1 MATAVVSSATAVP
14 LGGLH
19 IECGNGGER
28 PWGRQS
34 VFSGHAGSNLKGPL
48 RSSFNGSRL
57 DTAAQQNLGLRS
69 ATKGQ
74 TITAETQNDVATK
87 EEAEPVLQEPSD
99 EEETSAFIESVT
111 SLIKLVDSRDIVELE
126 LKHKDIEIVIRK
138 KEALTPAAAPAPAQQ
153 PQPQFFNY
161 GPPPQQQQSAPPA
174 APAPAAAP
182 AAAPAPTPAPAAS
195 GHTLASPMAG
205 TFYRCPAPGEPPFVK
220 EGDRVVKGQPICI
233 VEAMKLMNEIE
244 ADKSG
249 TVKQILAEDT
259 KPVAAGT
266 PLFIIEP

>member
-1 MATAVVSSATAVP
+1 MVVSSTSGVA
-14 LGGLH
+14 LGSLH
-19 IECGNGGER
+19 AESGNGIER
-28 PWGRQS
+28 SWGRQCAS
-34 VFSGHAGSNLKGPL
+34 VCPFGSNLKGPL
-48 RSSFNGSRL
+48 RSAFNGNRL
-57 DTAAQQNLGLRS
+57 DAFSQQNLFSRS
-69 ATKGQ
+69 ATKGH
-74 TITAETQNDVATK
+74 TITAEAQNDVAAK
-87 EEAEPVLQEPSD
+87 EGADAVLQEPSD

-126 LKHKDIEIVIRK
+126 LKHKDIEILIRK
-138 KEALTPAAAPAPAQQ
+138 KEALAPAAAPVPAPQ

-161 GPPPQQQQSAPPA
+161 GPPQPQQQSS

-182 AAAPAPTPAPAAS
+182 AAAPAPAPTPTPAPAAS
-195 GHTLASPMAG
+195 GHTLLSPMAG
-205 TFYRCPAPGEPPFVK
+205 TFYRSPAPGEPAFVK

-233 VEAMKLMNEIE
+233 VEAMKLMNEVE

-249 TVKQILAEDT
+249 TVKQILAEDA